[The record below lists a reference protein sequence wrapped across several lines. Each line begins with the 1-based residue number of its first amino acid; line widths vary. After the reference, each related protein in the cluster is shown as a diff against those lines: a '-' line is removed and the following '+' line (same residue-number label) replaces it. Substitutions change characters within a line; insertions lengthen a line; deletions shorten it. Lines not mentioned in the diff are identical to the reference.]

1 MPDSAMP
8 PFADAYGGPLSEAD
22 LSAIVAYTRAWE
34 RPAPMVVAAENSPQ
48 GAGMLIL
55 LIGLGSIG
63 IVGLWAL
70 TARNTD

>member
-1 MPDSAMP
+1 
-8 PFADAYGGPLSEAD
+8 
-22 LSAIVAYTRAWE
+22 
-34 RPAPMVVAAENSPQ
+34 MVVAAENSPQ